1 MTLHSTMELLQPWIL
16 ICGVLLFALRAHYI
30 PRPIPG
36 IPYNRLTYICPWG
49 DLASL
54 GVAYFTK
61 GEVFRWFSSQSHT
74 HRSGIFQVFLP
85 SFSTTSPVVVVTD
98 QREVKDIVT
107 RRLGVIDRSHLMHLW
122 FGLLC
127 PKASIGMHTTQEFRT
142 IRWSW
147 NSVLNPAFLG
157 TVAGPRAR
165 DSAMALAELW
175 SLKADKNRGAAFE
188 AGEDLRRTTLEA
200 MLDTLLGR
208 QLGVVEADIA
218 SHRVSGSRSNK
229 NWWQKKETSETP
241 KYPRFY
247 RDFRLCMVCMDWVT
261 TGVSAP
267 RYLWFFR
274 SVFWP
279 FQRAQVYVE
288 ACLHRVIEDARHK
301 AYINKKNARFPASA
315 LEFVIE
321 KATARPQAEKAV
333 SDAGLMSELME
344 LLVAGH
350 ESTASALGW
359 ALKHFADHQVAQETL
374 YHHLVASL
382 PGSPGRLPTSE
393 EILTASIPY
402 LDAAIAE
409 TLRLS
414 CTGPVSFR
422 EAKQDCT
429 VLGHRIPTGTP
440 IMLMTQDVTHQRT
453 GSKKSGAKKGTET
466 VSLLVKDDQLVEEN
480 KSLDQFHPERWLTS
494 AGEYDAQAVLSMPFS
509 AGPRGCYGAKFAV
522 MEMRIILVVLLWN
535 FRFAKLDASLSRYT
549 SVDGLTRLPNCCNV
563 LPVFRQGRRIERQD
577 ERPSSYLPALG

>member
-1 MTLHSTMELLQPWIL
+1 MELLSPWLL
-16 ICGVLLFALRAHYI
+16 ICVVLLFALRVHYI
-30 PRPIPG
+30 PKRIPG
-36 IPYNRLTYICPWG
+36 IPYNKLTYICPWG

-54 GVAYFTK
+54 GFSYFTK
-61 GEVFRWFSSQSHT
+61 GEVFCWFSSQSKA
-74 HRSGIFQVFLP
+74 HRSGILQVFLP

-98 QREVKDIVT
+98 QQEVKDIVT
-107 RRLGVIDRSHLMHLW
+107 RRIGVIDRSHLMHLW

-127 PKASIGMHTTQEFRT
+127 PKASIGMHTNQEFKA
-142 IRWSW
+142 IRWAW
-147 NSVLNPAFLG
+147 NSVLNPVFLG
-157 TVAGPRAR
+157 TLAGPRAR

-175 SLKADKNRGAAFE
+175 SLKADKKRGAAFE

-218 SHRVSGSRSNK
+218 FHRLSGGRSK
-229 NWWQKKETSETP
+229 NTWWPEMEPSETP
-241 KYPRFY
+241 KYSRFY

-267 RYLWFFR
+267 CYLWFFR
-274 SVFWP
+274 RVFGP

-288 ACLHRVIEDARHK
+288 ACLHRVIEDARQR
-301 AYINKKNARFPASA
+301 ACINKKNAQFPASA
-315 LEFVIE
+315 LEFVLE
-321 KATARPQAEKAV
+321 KAAVRPQAEKVV

-359 ALKHFADHQVAQETL
+359 ALKHFADYQVAQETL
-374 YHHLVASL
+374 YQHLVASL
-382 PGSPGRLPTSE
+382 PGAPGMLPTSE
-393 EILTASIPY
+393 EIMTASIPY
-402 LDAAIAE
+402 LDAVIAE

-429 VLGHRIPTGTP
+429 VLGHRVPAGTP
-440 IMLMTQDVTHQRT
+440 IMLMTQDVTHGGT
-453 GSKKSGAKKGTET
+453 ESKKGGANTTIQKEYLSAEDG
-466 VSLLVKDDQLVEEN
+466 QLHEEE
-480 KSLDQFHPERWLTS
+480 KPLDQFHPERWLTS

-509 AGPRGCYGAKFAV
+509 AGARGCYGAKFAV
-522 MEMRIILVVLLWN
+522 MEIRIILVVLLWN
-535 FRFAKLDASLSRYT
+535 FRFAKLDARLSRYT
-549 SVDGLTRLPNCCNV
+549 SVDGLTRLPSCCNV
-563 LPVFRQGRRIERQD
+563 LPVLRQGRHIERQD
-577 ERPSSYLPALG
+577 ERSSFSLPALG